1 MDTLL
6 LKSISLALLAQFVD
20 TVLYKFGV
28 WCYLRER
35 APKLIY
41 KAVTC
46 DFCRTW
52 WVCIALSCIIYDLN
66 SIIYIAIFST
76 IIKQLINRNINQ
88 L

>member
-6 LKSISLALLAQFVD
+6 LKSISLALLAQFID
-20 TVLYKFGV
+20 TILYKFGV

-35 APKLIY
+35 APLLIH

-52 WVCIALSCIIYDLN
+52 WVCLALSTIIYDLH
-66 SIIYIAIFST
+66 SIIYISIFST